1 MSRAYYR
8 KRSEATEQ
16 ERVINWATFYAKD
29 FPELDLLH
37 HIPNGGSR
45 NQLEAANLKRQGVK
59 DGVPDLCL
67 PVARNGKHGLYVE
80 MKWQNNKT
88 TEKQDWWLEQLRQQ
102 GYETAVCWS
111 AEEAMDTIAGYL
123 GVMEQTVP
131 YYSTM
136 KRAGAFRQP
145 QKPQKR
151 QKRTTLTEY
160 SQNGQKAI
168 LKPHVTVNQAA
179 KKLYDYEQTGLS
191 PHEVTNLVEQ
201 VQNLTRRVKKYESW
215 EE

>member
-1 MSRAYYR
+1 MS
-8 KRSEATEQ
+8 
-16 ERVINWATFYAKD
+16 
-29 FPELDLLH
+29 DLLYVCSPYRGDTKRNKEYARKLTRAA
-37 HIPNGGSR
+37 INNGFVPVTVHLYLTEVTDDQNPEERSR
-45 NQLEAANLKRQGVK
+45 GMAAGMKILENCKYILIGNKYGV
-59 DGVPDLCL
+59 
-67 PVARNGKHGLYVE
+67 
-80 MKWQNNKT
+80 
-88 TEKQDWWLEQLRQQ
+88 
-102 GYETAVCWS
+102 
-111 AEEAMDTIAGYL
+111 
-123 GVMEQTVP
+123 TVP

-136 KRAGAFRQP
+136 KRAGAFKQQEPR
-145 QKPQKR
+145 KR

-191 PHEVTNLVEQ
+191 PHEVANLVEQ